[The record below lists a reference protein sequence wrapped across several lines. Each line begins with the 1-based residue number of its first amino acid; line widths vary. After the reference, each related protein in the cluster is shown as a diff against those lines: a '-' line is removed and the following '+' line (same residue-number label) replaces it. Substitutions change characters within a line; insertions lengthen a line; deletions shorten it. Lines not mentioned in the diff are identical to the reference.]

1 MAARSTTK
9 TAHHKHG
16 CALAPVY
23 RYFTE
28 VLRLVGM
35 GYPGAHGVKCGKSVS
50 CLGSPG
56 LGERV
61 LRGKRGGEVFNCRR
75 PSCHVWCWRNFAS
88 WNVNLFN
95 SIILTDSTGTNP
107 LVTSLE
113 ERALVMRQATF
124 QKTTPGARYKHKN
137 MRQVP

>member
-1 MAARSTTK
+1 MRRQRRRDGVLPKPSPAGVGYAKTTSIRPSYETEQRSRGGQCEDGQGTRPSGMAARSTTK

-16 CALAPVY
+16 RALAPVY

-28 VLRLVGM
+28 VLRLVDM

-61 LRGKRGGEVFNCRR
+61 LRGKTRRRGV
-75 PSCHVWCWRNFAS
+75 
-88 WNVNLFN
+88 
-95 SIILTDSTGTNP
+95 
-107 LVTSLE
+107 
-113 ERALVMRQATF
+113 
-124 QKTTPGARYKHKN
+124 
-137 MRQVP
+137 